1 MTKRRY
7 SSPVR
12 EKAAAEK
19 RERTLAAAAEVLAS
33 GDLTAFSL
41 DAVAQRAGVTRLTV
55 YNQFGSRSGLLEA
68 VFDDRAMRGGLGR
81 IASAMAMA
89 DAQAALRRIIEIFCE
104 FWESNRALGPLHAA
118 ISLDPEFAAALEQRN
133 ERRRR
138 LLTTLVTRLAGEA
151 PLARRRDAVDMMF
164 VMTGQPAYASLRK
177 GRSTLEACRLI
188 THGCE
193 AALRAL

>member
-1 MTKRRY
+1 MTTRRY
-7 SSPVR
+7 VSPVR

-19 RERTLAAAAEVLAS
+19 RERILAAAAEVLAK
-33 GDLTAFSL
+33 GDVAAFSL

-89 DAQAALRRIIEIFCE
+89 DARAALHRVVEIFCD

-118 ISLDPEFAAALEQRN
+118 ISLDTEFAAALEQRN
-133 ERRRR
+133 ERRRK
-138 LLTTLVTRLAGEA
+138 LLTVLVTRLAGEA

-164 VMTGQPAYASLRK
+164 VLTGQPAYASLRK
-177 GRSTLEACRLI
+177 GRSHLEACGLI
-188 THGCE
+188 KHGCE
-193 AALRAL
+193 AALGEL